1 MRQKECGRL
10 PPQSRQGFAADVR
23 LNEVL
28 VRFRRLDRR
37 QLAVEHLGLEE
48 VSRTGF
54 HTRPNDRRRTVEE
67 DKPGPS
73 KLPSQE
79 VPVCAPKRRAG
90 DDGLPRLGVHRR
102 GNLRQPGPAVGIGE
116 SLAARHLR
124 KVGRT
129 VQSVGLD
136 EGPPKS
142 GGQAR
147 GDLGLAGA

>member
-1 MRQKECGRL
+1 L
-10 PPQSRQGFAADVR
+10 PDVR
-23 LNEVL
+23 HDKVF

-37 QLAVEHLGLEE
+37 QLPVEHLGLEE

-54 HTRPNDRRRTVEE
+54 HSRPNDRRRTVEE
-67 DKPGPS
+67 NKPGSS
-73 KLPSQE
+73 KLPTQE
-79 VPVCAPKRRAG
+79 VPVCTPKRRAG

-102 GNLRQPGPAVGIGE
+102 GNPRQPGPAVGVGE
-116 SLAARHLR
+116 SVAAGHLR
-124 KVGRT
+124 KVART

-147 GDLGLAGA
+147 GDLGLAGPGNAHHHDRPGEHQ